1 VSWRKESCKYYEFS
15 SLKQSDSRAYFN
27 SKTKFLLISGASL
40 PGAFWI
46 LEFLACLLQKSKG
59 KATGFVIVRKVR
71 APGGLGSYPYLFG
84 DRSQNQYFKKQ
95 GGVVPWEEKLPLW
108 A

>member
-1 VSWRKESCKYYEFS
+1 VQVCPALFGFWNSWH
-15 SLKQSDSRAYFN
+15 AYC
-27 SKTKFLLISGASL
+27 
-40 PGAFWI
+40 
-46 LEFLACLLQKSKG
+46 EKSKG